1 MAHRYKV
8 GTYDA
13 EGSYFRE
20 FEHDDVLTPDEL
32 RVHVIEAL
40 VAVGEADRAQHAE
53 MIKEWEA
60 EGKDPAIFSSWN
72 ESLGQ
77 MAYGD
82 DFRDALLAR
91 GFREAV
97 YDAEVRLHGWSH
109 AFGPDDGHEWDEV
122 NDDTL
127 AVQAEL
133 RERLGIK

>member
-1 MAHRYKV
+1 MHRYKV

-13 EGSYFRE
+13 EGSFFRE
-20 FEHDDVLTPDEL
+20 FEHDDALTPAEL
-32 RVHVIEAL
+32 RAHVIEAL
-40 VAVGEADRAQHAE
+40 VAVAQADRVQHAE

-60 EGKDPAIFSSWN
+60 EGKDPAIFKPWN

-91 GFREAV
+91 GFREAA

-109 AFGPDDGHEWDEV
+109 AFGENDGHERDEA

-127 AVQAEL
+127 AVQAAL
-133 RERLGIK
+133 RERLGVK